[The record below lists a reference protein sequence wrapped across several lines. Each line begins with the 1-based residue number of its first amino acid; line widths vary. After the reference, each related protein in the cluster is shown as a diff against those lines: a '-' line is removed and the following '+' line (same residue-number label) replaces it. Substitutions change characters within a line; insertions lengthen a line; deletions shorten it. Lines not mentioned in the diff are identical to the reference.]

1 MHEPL
6 EQSSPRL
13 QLVLASIF
21 LIIMIGAAVD
31 LVMDRPTT
39 LWSMH
44 VLFELGMVL
53 VSLGAAAYLG
63 VGWFRALREVSTL
76 QHAVEARG
84 AERDAWKERAGQ
96 ILAGLSEAMDAQF
109 TAWALTPTERET
121 AVMLLKGHS
130 HKRIAKLSDRSDRT
144 VRQHAVS
151 IYRKAGLAGRSELSG
166 FFLDGLVSPASV
178 GEASPSTGADG
189 H

>member
-6 EQSSPRL
+6 DQSPPRL
-13 QLVLASIF
+13 HLALASIF
-21 LIIMIGAAVD
+21 LVIMVGAAVD

-39 LWSMH
+39 LWSGH

-63 VGWFRALREVSTL
+63 IGWFRALREVSSL
-76 QHAVEARG
+76 QEAVEARG
-84 AERDAWKERAGQ
+84 AERDAWKERASQ
-96 ILAGLSEAMDAQF
+96 ILAGLSEAVDAQF
-109 TAWALTPTERET
+109 TAWELTPTERET

-151 IYRKAGLAGRSELSG
+151 VYRKSGLAGRSELSG
-166 FFLDGLVSPASV
+166 FFLDGLVSPAAAD
-178 GEASPSTGADG
+178 EISPSTGPDG
-189 H
+189 N